1 MLNRTSENLL
11 TLLFFEVAGLHTVT
25 TPTQLPDFRDPPP
38 PPDPHDPPP
47 PPPEHDPR
55 YPAPYDPPA
64 PPSPKDPPVTA
75 EPSDLAGAP
84 GYLLYNPSR
93 FVASYE
99 SRREYRI

>member
-11 TLLFFEVAGLHTVT
+11 TLLFFEVAGLRTVS

-47 PPPEHDPR
+47 PPPEHDPQ
-55 YPAPYDPPA
+55 YPAPFDPPA

-84 GYLLYNPSR
+84 SYLLYYPSR

-99 SRREYRI
+99 SRRVYRI